1 MSTHYG
7 NIEYLHRISS
17 VLPEEYGFTQTMLRL
32 AADEYKELYEQY
44 LALQKSAK
52 EAAEEIEKF
61 LAISKKSDFVFLP

>member
-44 LALQKSAK
+44 LELQKT
-52 EAAEEIEKF
+52 
-61 LAISKKSDFVFLP
+61 KKSDFVFLP